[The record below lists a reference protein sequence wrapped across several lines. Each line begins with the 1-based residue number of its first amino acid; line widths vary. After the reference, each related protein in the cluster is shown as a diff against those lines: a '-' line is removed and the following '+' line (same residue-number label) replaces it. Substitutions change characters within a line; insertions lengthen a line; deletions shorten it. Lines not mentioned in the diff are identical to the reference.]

1 MIRFQFFY
9 NDKKGVAYLIKRANT
24 KAQSIKTNT
33 LKEKE
38 DYLIDGKVFGKTRIT
53 FGMIVLAVVAF
64 IDAFFIKEIGF
75 NMIIIPSIVI
85 IIIIALFL
93 FNYYLFFQVKI
104 EKIVFTIKQLHLTD
118 DTTNIVKLQTVE
130 RSNEL

>member
-9 NDKKGVAYLIKRANT
+9 NDKKGVAYLTKRANT
-24 KAQSIKTNT
+24 NTQSIKTNT

-53 FGMIVLAVVAF
+53 FGMIVLALVAF

>member
-1 MIRFQFFY
+1 MI
-9 NDKKGVAYLIKRANT
+9 I
-24 KAQSIKTNT
+24 
-33 LKEKE
+33 
-38 DYLIDGKVFGKTRIT
+38 
-53 FGMIVLAVVAF
+53 LAVVAF